1 MTKKKQIFNLLIV
14 FFIILIIGY
23 LGENLATNYAE
34 TVEDKTQKNL
44 RNSGYWVLDFIHV
57 KGNWTQ
63 TNSTFDW
70 CSGSGTEIDPYLIE
84 NVVIDGQNS
93 SSCIIIEN
101 TREYFEIK
109 NCTLYNAGAEQIPEY
124 DCGIRIENCSNGK
137 LINNNISFNN
147 FIGMYLD
154 DCNNTVIQGNNVS
167 HNEWSAIYLLFCQDC
182 KIVGNN
188 VYNNSREGAYLTRSD
203 YLTVLDNTFINNSES
218 GVSSY
223 QSDHC
228 YFKNNTASF
237 NLESGFQLLSI
248 FNNTVINNTINN
260 NGAHGLLLN
269 DANNCTI
276 IRNIANNNTG
286 TMAAGIF
293 LGNGNYNSFL
303 GNIAEFNYWAGIFFQ
318 GTCLFNNVTRN
329 NLTYSG
335 VTGLYFWGA
344 FGPIEQNIISGNNIT
359 NPGEEGIQL
368 AVCQFNTVVGN
379 NIDDNNYG
387 VLLNSCN
394 NTSISGNTIKNSFN
408 NGIYLVNFN
417 ENNTISGNVIVNQS
431 WGIRIINRNKNNK
444 IINNNISESRSSGIH
459 VDFLNDLNIISGN
472 IIDNSDE
479 DGIYLSDECTKNV
492 ISGNTID
499 NNSLNGI
506 LLEDEC
512 NNNTIM
518 GNTIKSNDNNGIS
531 LDNNCYNNT
540 IIGNNIYNNSNFGL
554 YLDDHCERNEISGN
568 NQIWNNSNGIFLYT
582 CDHTIINNNDIYNN
596 SGYIAWMQ
604 YNNYTTFCNNNIY
617 ENDLYMYIHSCYFS
631 NYSDNIIINNADHG
645 LYLLSCENN
654 TISGNTI
661 TNNEKNGIYLRNSI
675 NHTIT
680 GNIIKYNDEKGI
692 YVENSNNTSL
702 TGNIITDN
710 GENGI
715 YLLTSNYNNI
725 TGNYLICYLECILE
739 DTCVG
744 NIIENN
750 EYYVNLTSIPV
761 FIDGNSQWS
770 SIASSEFWCSGSG
783 TFNDPYVI
791 SHVYING
798 QDSGSCI
805 LIQNTTAYFTIE
817 ESIIFNS
824 GSGNYDAGIKFINV
838 TNGNI
843 INNNCSLNLGS
854 GIILLY
860 CSNMTILNNIMEN
873 NPNSYGCW
881 LIWSDNNNLTGNTA
895 YNNNIGIGLNYS
907 NFNDIIGNFLD
918 FNSYGVTL
926 GHSNNN
932 TIMGNTLNNNSLHG
946 IFLYFSDYNF
956 ISGNIINGNEHYGVY
971 LFSSDYNTISFNT
984 FIFNVEGIVENGTS
998 TGNVFED
1005 NDIVNRDSDGDGL
1018 PVQPDNLIFII
1029 IAAAGISVGVMGTII
1044 YTQYRR
1050 IKRRKRTDW
1059 VKLKK
1064 KKGLISPE
1072 LIEVKNLIFISYAT
1086 KDSDLFQ
1093 IPLIN
1098 EVLTAYPEIENVL
1111 YWESDMHDDIYEY
1124 MDDNLQLCKV
1134 FLLFCSQTSLVS
1146 DAVKMEWRSAL
1157 KLDKKI
1163 IPIFINP
1170 EDIPPLLTTKLG
1182 VQFDTSEAYD
1192 SIENIYQMILKKLE
1206 IPSTRQYCDYI
1217 VPKTISKDIFDQK
1230 IQIMKTKELYF
1241 ENDMLLD
1248 QVERELSS
1256 ILQKN
1261 NFHIVEKELDP
1272 INSELKGIKGFAEG
1286 KYDKQEIGLIITVQK
1301 VSEGNNLIKI
1311 IAMSNK
1317 EWIAVEILKDINV
1330 KSNILKSTNVLLRE
1344 YSEKIEAVMEK
1355 IADLEEFLTK
1365 NLGSELDK
1373 LREVLNK
1380 YNRAEISRSELI
1392 KSGADL
1398 IGKSFLTA
1406 FIKKYFS
1413 EEIDQQ
1419 RKE

>member
-1 MTKKKQIFNLLIV
+1 MPKRKQIFNLLIV

-23 LGENLATNYAE
+23 LGENLNTNYEE
-34 TVEDKTQKNL
+34 TVEDKRQKNL
-44 RNSGYWVLDFIHV
+44 RNSGYWVLDIIHV
-57 KGNWTQ
+57 DGNWTQ

-93 SSCIIIEN
+93 SSCVIIEN
-101 TREYFEIK
+101 TREYFIIK
-109 NCTLYNAGAEQIPEY
+109 NCTLYNAGPEQIPEY
-124 DCGIRIENCSNGK
+124 DCGIRIDNCSNGK
-137 LINNNISFNN
+137 LINNNVSFNN
-147 FIGMYLD
+147 FLGIYLD
-154 DCNNTVIQGNNVS
+154 TCNNTVIQGNNVS
-167 HNEWSAIYLLFCQDC
+167 HNEWIAIYLLFCQDC

-188 VYNNSREGAYLTRSD
+188 VYNNSREGLWFQASD
-203 YLTVLDNTFINNSES
+203 YLTVLGNTFNNNSEY
-218 GVSSY
+218 GVRSD

-237 NLESGFQLLSI
+237 NLESGFLLSGPFNNTI
-248 FNNTVINNTINN
+248 FNNTMNN
-260 NGAHGLLLN
+260 NGDHGLLLS

-276 IRNIANNNTG
+276 KRNIANNNTG
-286 TMAAGIF
+286 GMASGIC
-293 LGNGNYNSFL
+293 LSNGNYNSFL
-303 GNIAEFNYWAGIFFQ
+303 GNKAEFNYWAGIYFL
-318 GTCLFNNVTRN
+318 GTCRFNNITRN

-335 VTGLYFWGA
+335 VTGLYFRGQ
-344 FGPIEQNIISGNNIT
+344 FGPIEENIISGNNIT

-368 AVCQFNTVVGN
+368 SDCDFNTIIGN
-379 NIDDNNYG
+379 NIDDNSYG
-387 VLLNSCN
+387 INLNNGCN
-394 NTSISGNTIKNSFN
+394 NNTISGNTIKNSY
-408 NGIYLVNFN
+408 NGIMILHSNTA
-417 ENNTISGNVIVNQS
+417 NNTISGNTIIKQS
-431 WGIRIINRNKNNK
+431 YGIQMSSCKNNQ
-444 IINNNISESRSSGIH
+444 IIGNNISESSWNGVRLTIS
-459 VDFLNDLNIISGN
+459 DFNIFLGN
-472 IIDNSDE
+472 IINHSDDNGFYF
-479 DGIYLSDECTKNV
+479 DGLCDDNILL
-492 ISGNTID
+492 GNTI
-499 NNSLNGI
+499 SSSKTNGI
-506 LLEDEC
+506 LLENGC
-512 NNNTIM
+512 NNNTIIS
-518 GNTIKSNDNNGIS
+518 NTIKSNDNNGIS
-531 LDNNCYNNT
+531 LDDNCYDNT

-554 YLDDHCERNEISGN
+554 YLDNYCERNEISGN
-568 NQIWNNSNGIFLYT
+568 NQIWNNSNGIYLYT
-582 CDHTIINNNDIYNN
+582 CDNNIIKNNDIYNN

-604 YNNYTTFCNNNIY
+604 YNNYTTFCNNDIY

-692 YVENSNNTSL
+692 YVENSINNTIV
-702 TGNIITDN
+702 GNSITDN

-715 YLLTSNYNNI
+715 YLLTSDYNNI

-739 DTCVG
+739 DSCVG

-805 LIQNTTAYFTIE
+805 LIQNTTAYFKIE
-817 ESIIFNS
+817 EIIIFNS
-824 GSGNYDAGIKFINV
+824 GSGSYDAGIKFINV

-843 INNNCSLNLGS
+843 INNNCSLNQGS
-854 GIILLY
+854 GVILLY
-860 CSNMTILNNIMEN
+860 CSNMTILNNIIEN

-895 YNNNIGIGLNYS
+895 YNTNIGIGLNNS
-907 NFNDIIGNFLD
+907 NFNDIMGNFLN
-918 FNSYGVTL
+918 FNSYGMTL

-932 TIMGNTLNNNSLHG
+932 TITGNSLNNNSLHG

-956 ISGNIINGNEHYGVY
+956 ISGNIINGNEVYGVY
-971 LFSSDYNTISFNT
+971 LFSSDYNTISFNI
-984 FIFNVEGIVENGTS
+984 FIYNVKGIVENGTS
-998 TGNVFED
+998 TGNLFED
-1005 NDIVNRDSDGDGL
+1005 NTIENRDGDGDGV
-1018 PVQPDNLIFII
+1018 PVQPDNLTYII
-1029 IAAAGISVGVMGTII
+1029 LAVAGISVGVMGTII

-1050 IKRRKRTDW
+1050 IKRRKRTGW

-1072 LIEVKNLIFISYAT
+1072 LIEGRNLIFISYAT
-1086 KDSDLFQ
+1086 KDSELFQ
-1093 IPLIN
+1093 IPLIT
-1098 EVLTAYPEIENVL
+1098 EVLTAYPDIEDVV

-1124 MDDNLQLCKV
+1124 MDDNLQLCEV
-1134 FLLFCSQTSLVS
+1134 FLLFCSQTSLTS
-1146 DAVKMEWRSAL
+1146 EAVKMEWRSAL

-1206 IPSTRQYCDYI
+1206 ITSTRQYCDYI
-1217 VPKTISKDIFDQK
+1217 IPKTISKDLFGQK
-1230 IQIMKTKELYF
+1230 IQTMKTKEIYF
-1241 ENDMLLD
+1241 ENDMSLD

-1272 INSELKGIKGFAEG
+1272 INSEFKGIKGFAEG
-1286 KYDKQEIGLIITVQK
+1286 KYDKQEIALIITVQK

-1317 EWIAVEILKDINV
+1317 EWIAGEILKDINV
-1330 KSNILKSTNVLLRE
+1330 KSNILKSTHVLLRE

-1398 IGKSFLTA
+1398 IGKNFLTA
-1406 FIKKYFS
+1406 FIKRYFS
-1413 EEIDQQ
+1413 EEINQEK
-1419 RKE
+1419 KE